1 MSEVEKKKK
10 RSSQHGR
17 RVSVGFWSIIMLI
30 ALFLFLDKAGIVSYS
45 YWSAFMKPLPLI
57 LFIVSIFC
65 LLRCKWISGIFL
77 LVAAKFFWLPYW
89 IPLVREQCAC
99 LGWLPEGIED
109 GFVRKYWYILVVFFA
124 FLMIVKHLFCRK
136 RFCYESHWECEVNT
150 KSCKKPSAATR
161 EGKGF
166 IESNVV
172 FNNADR
178 LYVNEDLTGGSFNVV
193 FGSQNIDFRKCV
205 IHNNEEAYIDL
216 NVVFGNAEILVP
228 ADWNVQLNMDSV
240 FSSVE
245 DFRRERPTESNG
257 KNTLVLT
264 GACVFSS
271 LKVKS

>member
-1 MSEVEKKKK
+1 MSEVEEKKKK
-10 RSSQHGR
+10 SCQHGR

-136 RFCYESHWECEVNT
+136 RFCCESHWEYEAK
-150 KSCKKPSAATR
+150 KSRRKPSFATR
-161 EGKGF
+161 EGDGF
-166 IESNVV
+166 IESNAV
-172 FNNADR
+172 FTTTDR
-178 LYVNEDLTGGSFNVV
+178 TYVNENLTGGSFNIV
-193 FGSQNIDFRKCV
+193 FGSQNIDLRKCV
-205 IHNNEEAYIDL
+205 IDGDKEVQVEL
-216 NVVFGNAEILVP
+216 NVVFGNCDIWVP
-228 ADWNVQLNMDSV
+228 ADWKVLLNVESV

-245 DFRRERPTESNG
+245 DVRSENATESG
-257 KNTLVLT
+257 SKKTLRLT
-264 GACVFSS
+264 GVCVFSS
-271 LKVKS
+271 LKIKN